1 MSTPVKASC
10 HCGLNSFTI
19 PFTTD
24 SLPVLND
31 LCHCSSCRHATGQ
44 LTVNYV
50 PFPGVPLTSATSEP
64 ADLKST
70 LTSYTIGP
78 IATRWFCRQCSAHI
92 LWEYTNKDAPS
103 QWCIAVGTLERT
115 EGIVKTGYHIW
126 ISDTLDGGIADY
138 FTAVDGLELPRYK
151 ENLEPGDAAV
161 LPAGWR
167 SSADTNAKSE
177 DYLVEDTPSQ
187 DLLPASCRCGA
198 ISFSITRPSE
208 ASAHPTSPY
217 PDLIHPYHSTPADV
231 IANPQDEKW
240 WLRPAGAAKRTH
252 YLAGHCACTT
262 CRLTSGFELQ
272 SWAIIPKANIL
283 VPRSSSAAAASVGKP
298 PSPNELTELQLTD
311 DALRPAGLRQYKSSV
326 GRNREFCGTCGAT
339 SFWWSEDRPE
349 LVDVSVALFDE
360 KAAGGVRAERWVEW
374 WKGRVGFEEEAVNK
388 TLVGAFSKEFKE

>member
-1 MSTPVKASC
+1 MTTFVKAAC

-19 PFTTD
+19 PFITA
-24 SLPVLND
+24 SLPIRNI
-31 LCHCSSCRHATGQ
+31 LCHCSSCRRATGQ
-44 LTVNYV
+44 LTANYV
-50 PFPGVPLTSATSEP
+50 YFLGVPLASATNEP

-92 LWEYTNKDAPS
+92 LWEQIHKDALS
-103 QWCIAVGTLERT
+103 LWCVAVGTLERT
-115 EGIVKTGYHIW
+115 ENIVKPRCHIW

-151 ENLEPGDAAV
+151 ENREQEDAAL

-167 SSADTNAKSE
+167 SGSAGPVVYVVDDQHAE
-177 DYLVEDTPSQ
+177 DYLPRHLRTLPPPTPI
-187 DLLPASCRCGA
+187 SC
-198 ISFSITRPSE
+198 T
-208 ASAHPTSPY
+208 H
-217 PDLIHPYHSTPADV
+217 HSTPADV

-272 SWAIIPKANIL
+272 SWAFVPKANIL
-283 VPRSSSAAAASVGKP
+283 VPRSTSTSAQAASIEKA
-298 PSPNELTELQLTD
+298 PSPNELAELELTD
-311 DALRPAGLRQYKSSV
+311 NALRPTGLRQYKSSV

-339 SFWWSEDRPE
+339 VFWWSEERPE
-349 LVDVSVALFDE
+349 LVDVSVALLYE

-374 WKGRVGFEEEAVNK
+374 WKGRVSFEEEAVNK
-388 TLVGAFSKEFKE
+388 TLVGAFSKEFR